1 MFGIVN
7 LVNKDSNMETSLRR
21 NDDEERQHL
30 IHDLNERVKE
40 LTALHQTAK
49 LLQDESS
56 SLPHLLQE
64 IVALLPPAWQYP
76 EVTAARIRFGDIEFK
91 TKGFVIS
98 LWSQQVEFSAGT
110 MKGEIE
116 VVYTEQRPPADIGP
130 FAREEASLISSLA
143 EMISSALNRRYIQKA
158 LAESE
163 EVFRT
168 LAETVT
174 AGIYIYRDGG
184 FIYVNPSAEKMSGY
198 SREELL
204 RMNVLDLVHPSFQ
217 ENVRERIIRRD
228 LGWQS
233 AARHEDKIITKGG
246 EERWMDVSAAGA
258 KFHGEP
264 AVIVTAF
271 DITSRKR
278 AEEELQRSE
287 ERYRTLFETSP
298 DAVAVFDAEMKLTMT
313 NERAAGLY
321 GLTRAKELLGKSL
334 YEFIAPEDR
343 ERVKS
348 LIEEMQR
355 SGKLVVFECTGLR
368 SDQTRFDLETRA
380 SLIDGG
386 PASVLTVT
394 TDISQRKLAEKA
406 LKSSQEQL
414 RALSAKAQSAREEE
428 GTRIAREIHD
438 ELGGGLTGLKWELES
453 IDTALTNNSGSS
465 IPEVRKQ
472 IKLMTGLI
480 ESTINTVRRISSE
493 LRPGVLD
500 DLGLVAALEWHAQQ
514 FQKRTGLTVHW
525 HSDLE
530 QTQLSREG
538 ATAVFRIFQEVLT
551 NVLRHS
557 RAENVYVMLH
567 EIENEL
573 ELEVRDDGRGIT
585 EDEQRHT
592 RSLGLL
598 GMKERALLVGGEVSI
613 KGIEGK
619 GTTVLVRVPLGAD
632 IPAKLLA

>member
-1 MFGIVN
+1 
-7 LVNKDSNMETSLRR
+7 METSLREKVE
-21 NDDEERQHL
+21 EERRHL

-40 LTALHQTAK
+40 LTALHESAR
-49 LLQDESS
+49 LLQDESI

-91 TKGFVIS
+91 TKGFAIS
-98 LWSQQVEFSAGT
+98 LWSQQVEFSAGN

-130 FAREEASLISSLA
+130 FATEEASLINSLA

-168 LAETVT
+168 LAETIS
-174 AGIYIYRDGG
+174 AGIYIYRDGR

-204 RMNVLDLVHPSFQ
+204 KMDVLHLVHPSFQ
-217 ENVRERIIRRD
+217 NDVRERILRRD

-233 AARHEDKIITKGG
+233 AARHEDQIVTKSG
-246 EERWMDVSAAGA
+246 EVRWMDVSAAGA

-313 NERAAGLY
+313 NERAASLY
-321 GLTRAKELLGKSL
+321 GLTRARELLGKSL
-334 YEFIAPEDR
+334 YQFIAPEDR
-343 ERVKS
+343 ERVRS

-355 SGKLVVFECTGLR
+355 NGKLVVFECTGLR
-368 SDQTRFDLETRA
+368 CDQTRFDLEMRA
-380 SLIDGG
+380 SLIDDGL
-386 PASVLTVT
+386 ASVLTVT

-406 LKSSQEQL
+406 LKVSQEQL

-438 ELGGGLTGLKWELES
+438 ELGGALTGLKWELES
-453 IDTALTNNSGSS
+453 IDTALTINDGAS

-514 FQKRTGLTVHW
+514 FQKRTGLRIHW
-525 HSDLE
+525 ESDLE
-530 QTQLSREG
+530 HAQLSLEE

-557 RAENVYVMLH
+557 RAENVYVKLH
-567 EIENEL
+567 EIENYL

-613 KGIEGK
+613 KGTEGK
-619 GTTVLVRVPLGAD
+619 GTTVLVRVPLDAAV
-632 IPAKLLA
+632 PANSIA